1 MLGPDY
7 LAEFSSRGP
16 TGDGR
21 RKPDVVSPGMH
32 IQSARAQPSNQG
44 ECDGSGGLT
53 FKAGT
58 SMATPLVSGAAALV
72 RQYFEEGW
80 HVSGKASP
88 SDGFSPR
95 ASLVKAVI
103 VNGSVDLKGLQDDQT
118 EKVTNVAA
126 YDMNQGYGR
135 VNLLKSLPIAGKN
148 SLKGV
153 FIDSKTISTGDTDS
167 YDLQIS
173 RDNGCNEPLSISLV
187 WTDPPVGPM
196 CDESCKECTL
206 VSIFRGDTQPIL
218 PFFLLL
224 QVC

>member
-1 MLGPDY
+1 MLGLDY

-16 TGDGR
+16 TKDGR
-21 RKPDVVSPGMH
+21 RKPDVVAPGMH
-32 IQSARAQPSNQG
+32 IRSARAKPDNQG
-44 ECDGSGGLT
+44 ECDGSEGLS

-80 HVSGKASP
+80 HVSGEASP

-103 VNGSVDLKGLQDDQT
+103 VNGAVDLKGLQDDQT
-118 EKVTNVAA
+118 KEVMDVAT

-135 VNLLKSLPIAGKN
+135 VNLLESLPMVGKN
-148 SLKGV
+148 SIKGV
-153 FIDSKTISTGDTDS
+153 FIDAKTISTGDINEFDI
-167 YDLQIS
+167 LIS
-173 RDNGCNEPLSISLV
+173 RESGCNGPLSVSLV

-196 CDESCKECTL
+196 CDESCKE
-206 VSIFRGDTQPIL
+206 SISVLEHRAIHIASHQ
-218 PFFLLL
+218 
-224 QVC
+224 